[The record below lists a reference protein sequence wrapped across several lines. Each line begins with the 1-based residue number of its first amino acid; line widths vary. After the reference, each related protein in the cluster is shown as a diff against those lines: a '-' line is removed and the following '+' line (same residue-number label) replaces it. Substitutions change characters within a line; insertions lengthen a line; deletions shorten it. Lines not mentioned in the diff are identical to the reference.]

1 MANPVSQKARKSR
14 KKQDAKSDNKAA
26 SAAVPNQ
33 QGSDDKIAGQHQQML
48 QPQQQVAPS
57 LPQNPHQLQQQ
68 HQQQQQMSNNNLG
81 QQQQF
86 AQPYNVGQHST
97 AFPPGFQSAPNPLL
111 MPQQHG
117 IMSQLDRHMVLSSYA
132 GGDQNPGTNIN
143 PMMDGGVSMDQTN
156 YAGGFSAMANSNSG
170 FWGDPSSAWF
180 MPFNMDPPTMADDS
194 NLLTTGGFDW
204 SNAFADFGG
213 LPPTGLTPTPV
224 TMDMGDD
231 GHGGMDT
238 MG

>member
-1 MANPVSQKARKSR
+1 
-14 KKQDAKSDNKAA
+14 
-26 SAAVPNQ
+26 
-33 QGSDDKIAGQHQQML
+33 
-48 QPQQQVAPS
+48 
-57 LPQNPHQLQQQ
+57 
-68 HQQQQQMSNNNLG
+68 
-81 QQQQF
+81 
-86 AQPYNVGQHST
+86 
-97 AFPPGFQSAPNPLL
+97 